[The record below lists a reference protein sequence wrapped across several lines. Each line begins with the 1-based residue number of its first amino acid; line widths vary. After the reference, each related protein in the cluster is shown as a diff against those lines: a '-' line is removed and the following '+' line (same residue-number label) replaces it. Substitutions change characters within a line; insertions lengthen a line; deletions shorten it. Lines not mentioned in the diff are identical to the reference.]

1 MSFIPS
7 SGACTPTSRSRQAK
21 IPGHPALTS
30 GAAREHSHLLSGPM
44 TGSEE
49 VRMASDTGDRM
60 KIVIG
65 YAVWATLCAAVAGVA
80 ISLIH
85 TWFFSY
91 HGTRPGLWRTL
102 LEDAAATVGI
112 AAGQGAVALVTGSL
126 LTQLGRGLH
135 ATVLLG
141 LLVGLF
147 DFVMNFLQ
155 MAVPR
160 TELGWAPDLII
171 LTAATIA
178 ITVFGSPPAAPAPPA
193 PC

>member
-1 MSFIPS
+1 
-7 SGACTPTSRSRQAK
+7 
-21 IPGHPALTS
+21 
-30 GAAREHSHLLSGPM
+30 
-44 TGSEE
+44 
-49 VRMASDTGDRM
+49 MAGDTGDRM

-65 YAVWATLCAAVAGVA
+65 YAVWATLCAVAAGLA

-91 HGTRPGLWRTL
+91 HATRPGFWRTL
-102 LEDAAATVGI
+102 LEDAAVTVGI
-112 AAGQGAVALVTGSL
+112 AAGQGAVALVTGSV
-126 LTQLGRGLH
+126 LTQLGRGLR

-160 TELGWAPDLII
+160 TELGWVPDLVI
-171 LTAATIA
+171 LAAATII
-178 ITVFGSPPAAPAPPA
+178 ITVLGSRSATVPPPLPP
-193 PC
+193 